1 MTKDF
6 KRFYVSRAM
15 FLGTSMF
22 LASIGIASANPSTG
36 TLSSAELSPVVASPQ
51 QAKYTIKGIV
61 EDEFGPVA
69 GANVVEKGTTNGT
82 VTDMDGKFSINASS
96 DNAIFGRVIH
106 RLCRSAICSEKPEK
120 MEYCFK
126 SKI

>member
-51 QAKYTIKGIV
+51 Q
-61 EDEFGPVA
+61 D
-69 GANVVEKGTTNGT
+69 
-82 VTDMDGKFSINASS
+82 
-96 DNAIFGRVIH
+96 
-106 RLCRSAICSEKPEK
+106 
-120 MEYCFK
+120 
-126 SKI
+126 

>member
-51 QAKYTIKGIV
+51 RRCV
-61 EDEFGPVA
+61 
-69 GANVVEKGTTNGT
+69 
-82 VTDMDGKFSINASS
+82 
-96 DNAIFGRVIH
+96 VIH
-106 RLCRSAICSEKPEK
+106 DAPPFFRWL
-120 MEYCFK
+120 
-126 SKI
+126 

>member
-36 TLSSAELSPVVASPQ
+36 TLSLAETQSCCRFA
-51 QAKYTIKGIV
+51 
-61 EDEFGPVA
+61 
-69 GANVVEKGTTNGT
+69 TTG
-82 VTDMDGKFSINASS
+82 
-96 DNAIFGRVIH
+96 
-106 RLCRSAICSEKPEK
+106 
-120 MEYCFK
+120 
-126 SKI
+126 

>member
-36 TLSSAELSPVVASPQ
+36 TLSSAELSVPVEGLAEAIPID
-51 QAKYTIKGIV
+51 AK
-61 EDEFGPVA
+61 
-69 GANVVEKGTTNGT
+69 N
-82 VTDMDGKFSINASS
+82 
-96 DNAIFGRVIH
+96 
-106 RLCRSAICSEKPEK
+106 
-120 MEYCFK
+120 MEVPK
-126 SKI
+126 NIALDT